1 MTLDEFAFLLTAA
14 GERWLAELAETPI
27 TKHNHLQIV
36 MRLRHDLSAAH
47 AQAVMETAVL
57 RQKAVVKFSR
67 AAQMYFTRP
76 ALEQASSEV
85 IAAYR
90 ARRFAD
96 AGVRRIADLGC
107 GIGGDAIGLAA
118 QAQVIGVDMDP
129 LRLAMAEQNLVAY
142 GRGGNFQSLHADFTT
157 LSRPDVDGLFFDP
170 ARRDERG
177 KRLFSVE
184 AYQPPLSWIDGW
196 RGDLLTAVK
205 ISPGVDYDELP
216 ADAEVEF
223 ISVRGELKEAVLWY
237 GALRTAVKRRATL
250 LVDDKVHT
258 MTTTDMPDNIDT
270 APPKR
275 FLYEPDSAII
285 RAHLVQQLAAQ
296 LGATKLDDDIAYLS
310 SDVEIETPFARRFP
324 IDDYFPFQLKRLRHY
339 LREREIGQVTIKKR
353 GSPLELDQL
362 RQQLRLRGNR
372 ECTIF
377 LTFVEGETAVLVS
390 LQRLELT
397 GTKKGLG
404 D

>member
-1 MTLDEFAFLLTAA
+1 MTLDDFAFLLTAA
-14 GERWLAELAETPI
+14 GERWLAELATTPI

-36 MRLRHDLSAAH
+36 TRLRRDLSPTQT
-47 AQAVMETAVL
+47 QAVMETAVL
-57 RQKAVVKFSR
+57 RQKAVTKFSR

-76 ALEQASSEV
+76 ALEQSSSEV

-96 AGVRRIADLGC
+96 AGVRRVADLGC

-118 QAQVIGVDMDP
+118 HAHVIGVDMDP
-129 LRLAMAEQNLVAY
+129 LRLAMAEQNLSVY
-142 GRGGNFQSLHADFTT
+142 GRGENFQSLHADFTT
-157 LSRPDVDGLFFDP
+157 LSPLDVDGLFFDP

-177 KRLFSVE
+177 KRFFSVE

-196 RGDLLTAVK
+196 RAGIENTAVK

-237 GALRTAVKRRATL
+237 GTLRTAVERRATL
-250 LVDDKVHT
+250 LVDGNIHT
-258 MTTTDMPDNIDT
+258 MTTTDMPDHIDT

-275 FLYEPDSAII
+275 FLYEPDNAII

-310 SDVEIETPFARRFP
+310 SDAEIETPFARRFP

-339 LREREIGQVTIKKR
+339 LRERDIGQVTIKKR
-353 GSPLELDQL
+353 GSPLEPEQL
-362 RQQLRLRGNR
+362 RQMLRLRGKK

-377 LTFVEGETAVLVS
+377 LTFVEGETAVLVT
-390 LQRLELT
+390 L
-397 GTKKGLG
+397 
-404 D
+404 

>member
-1 MTLDEFAFLLTAA
+1 MTLDDFAFLLTTS
-14 GERWLAELAETPI
+14 GERWLAELAATPI

-36 MRLRHDLSAAH
+36 MRLRRDLSAAQ

-57 RQKAVVKFSR
+57 RQKAVTKFSR

-76 ALEQASSEV
+76 ALEQSSSEI

-96 AGVRRIADLGC
+96 AGVRRVADLGC

-118 QAQVIGVDMDP
+118 HAHVIGVDMDP
-129 LRLAMAEQNLVAY
+129 LRLAMAEQNLSVY
-142 GRGGNFQSLHADFTT
+142 GRRENFQSLHADFTT
-157 LSRPDVDGLFFDP
+157 LSPLDVDGLFFDP

-177 KRLFSVE
+177 KRFFSVE
-184 AYQPPLSWIDGW
+184 AYRPPLSWIDGW
-196 RGDLLTAVK
+196 RNMVEKTAVK

-237 GALRTAVKRRATL
+237 GALRTPVERRATL
-250 LVDDKVHT
+250 LVDDTMHT

-275 FLYEPDSAII
+275 FLYEPDNAII
-285 RAHLVQQLAAQ
+285 RAHLVQQLAAH

-310 SDVEIETPFARRFP
+310 SDAEIETPFARRFP
-324 IDDYFPFQLKRLRHY
+324 IDDCFPFQLKRLRHY
-339 LREREIGQVTIKKR
+339 LRERDIGQVTIKKR
-353 GSPLELDQL
+353 GSPLEPEQL
-362 RQQLRLRGNR
+362 RQVLRLRGKR

-390 LQRLELT
+390 L
-397 GTKKGLG
+397 
-404 D
+404 

>member
-1 MTLDEFAFLLTAA
+1 MTLDDFAFLLTSA
-14 GERWLAELAETPI
+14 GERWLAELAATRI

-36 MRLRHDLSAAH
+36 MRLRRDLSAAQ

-57 RQKAVVKFSR
+57 RQKAITKFSR

-76 ALEQASSEV
+76 ALEQSSSET

-90 ARRFAD
+90 AGRFAD
-96 AGVRRIADLGC
+96 AGVRRTADLGC

-118 QAQVIGVDMDP
+118 HTHVIGVDMDP
-129 LRLAMAEQNLVAY
+129 LRLAMAEQNLHAY
-142 GRGGNFQSLHADFTT
+142 GRGENFQSLHADFTT
-157 LSRPDVDGLFFDP
+157 LSPLDVDGLFFDP

-177 KRLFSVE
+177 KRFFSVE

-196 RGDLLTAVK
+196 RTGVENTAVK
-205 ISPGVDYDELP
+205 ISPSVNYDELP

-237 GALRTAVKRRATL
+237 GALRTTAERRATL
-250 LVDDKVHT
+250 LVDDKIHT
-258 MTTTDMPDNIDT
+258 MTTADMPDHIDS

-285 RAHLVQQLAAQ
+285 RAHLVKQLAAQ

-310 SDVEIETPFARRFP
+310 SDAELETPFARRFP
-324 IDDYFPFQLKRLRHY
+324 IDDYFPFQLKRLRYY
-339 LREREIGQVTIKKR
+339 LRERDIGQVTIKKR
-353 GSPLELDQL
+353 GSPLEPEQL
-362 RQQLRLRGNR
+362 RQMLRLRGKK

-390 LQRLELT
+390 LQ
-397 GTKKGLG
+397 
-404 D
+404 